1 MNMHDDEPATSPS
14 APPPTLGDFILKNM
28 DALLQDW
35 EDYAQSLS
43 PAAVLSRTALR
54 DHAQQILE
62 AIAADMA
69 RPQSSQAQ
77 EEKSKGLNPE
87 NSLALEIAG
96 EQHGLTRILEQF
108 ESSQLISEFRALRA
122 SVLRRWTAAQKLSGD
137 DHLEELTRFNESID
151 EALASSI
158 LHFSHKVDEART
170 VILGVLAHDLR
181 NPLSAALM
189 SASFIIEY
197 SNESEKCI
205 QSAARIQR
213 GIKRCD
219 QLVSDLLDYA
229 RAKLDHGIPMH
240 LSGSNMRGLCSAAID
255 EVESAHPGRFITQS
269 YSGDMNGIWDP
280 ERIAQLLANLL
291 INALKHG
298 RADTPVLLT
307 ASCVGG
313 TVCVDIHN
321 DGPAIRADSRAAIF
335 DPLYMKGGHPGH
347 LPEGSSG
354 LGLGL
359 YICREIALAHGGDI
373 EVTSDPNSG
382 TSFKV
387 TLPQE
392 SQPRS
397 SPSDFLESG
406 GTRDDRGWR

>member
-1 MNMHDDEPATSPS
+1 MNMHIDEPATSPS
-14 APPPTLGDFILKNM
+14 APPPSLGEFILKNM
-28 DALLQDW
+28 EAILQDW
-35 EDYAQSLS
+35 EDYAESLS
-43 PAAVLSRTALR
+43 PGAMLSRTALR
-54 DHAQQILE
+54 DHAQQILK
-62 AIAADMA
+62 AIAADIA
-69 RPQSSQAQ
+69 RSQSSQAQ
-77 EEKSKGLNPE
+77 EEKSKGLIPE
-87 NSLALEIAG
+87 NSLALKIAG
-96 EQHGLTRILEQF
+96 EQHAGARILEQF
-108 ESSQLISEFRALRA
+108 GPSQLISEFRALRG
-122 SVLRRWTAAQKLSGD
+122 SVLRRWAAAQKLIGD
-137 DHLEELTRFNESID
+137 DCLEELTRFNESID
-151 EALASSI
+151 ETLASSI
-158 LHFSHKVDEART
+158 LHFSQKVDEART
-170 VILGVLAHDLR
+170 VILGILAHDLR

-189 SASFIIEY
+189 SASFIVEY

-213 GIKRCD
+213 DIKRCD
-219 QLVSDLLDYA
+219 HLVSDLLDYA
-229 RAKLDHGIPMH
+229 RAKLAHGIPMH
-240 LSGSNMRGLCSAAID
+240 LRGSNMRGLCSAAID
-255 EVESAHPGRFITQS
+255 EVEAAHPGRFITQS

-307 ASCVGG
+307 ASCVGE

-321 DGPAIRADSRAAIF
+321 DGPAIRADSHAALF
-335 DPLYMKGGHPGH
+335 DPLYMKGGVIGH

-359 YICREIALAHGGDI
+359 FICREIALAHGGDI

-397 SPSDFLESG
+397 APATF
-406 GTRDDRGWR
+406 